1 MKQTLLIGI
10 FIISTL
16 NTFSQNNELLGTFKI
31 VFIGETIENTK
42 HKAVFSGITLKAEH
56 LAKAYSIDIE
66 CLEYS
71 PNTVYFKNQTD
82 ALSKAFFSN
91 ADAIIICPNSVENIS
106 PILDLYQESNKEI
119 VFIENTIPDLSEAL
133 LSISSDEYKAGAL
146 MAQAMLKKLPTKGR
160 VAILTKENPSQIYQE
175 RLNGLKDALGYKRI
189 EKIVFTKSSYHSAIE
204 KIQETMHADE
214 NNLIKGW
221 IFLDDW
227 ALRGLPKF
235 PWQAGE
241 MPIVSMQ
248 SSPISYLSY
257 DLNFVKT
264 FIIHPYFQWGA
275 ISCET
280 LINKIFNNKLPE
292 SNEFKTQPIIVNWE
306 NIHALRREWESW
318 LN

>member
-1 MKQTLLIGI
+1 MRQILLIGI

-16 NTFSQNNELLGTFKI
+16 NTFSQNNELLGTFKF
-31 VFIGETIENTK
+31 VFIGETVENTK
-42 HKAVFSGITLKAEH
+42 HKAVFSGITHKAQR
-56 LAKAYSIDIE
+56 LAKDYSIDIE
-66 CLEYS
+66 CLDYS
-71 PNTVYFKNQTD
+71 PNTVYFKNQSD

-91 ADAIIICPNSVENIS
+91 ADAIIICPNNIENIR

-119 VFIENTIPDLSEAL
+119 IVIENTDPDLSEAL
-133 LSISSDEYKAGAL
+133 LFISSDEYKAGVL
-146 MAQAMLKKLPTKGR
+146 MAEAMLESLPTKGR
-160 VAILTKENPSQIYQE
+160 IAILTKENPSPIYQE
-175 RLNGLKDALGYKRI
+175 RLNGVKDTLGYKRI
-189 EKIVFTKSSYHSAIE
+189 EKIVFTKSSYRSAIE

-264 FIIHPYFQWGA
+264 FTIHPYFKWGTIA
-275 ISCET
+275 CEI
-280 LINKIFNNKLPE
+280 LINKLFKNELPDFNEL
-292 SNEFKTQPIIVNWE
+292 KTQPILVNWE
-306 NIHALRREWESW
+306 NIHTLRKEWESW